1 MKTVIQKED
10 VLEKA
15 IRTPYY
21 FDIQGILDAMQK
33 DGLIKPDGTLYSLFL
48 RSRAEGKDCYQTV
61 CDILEHT
68 EELSL
73 DRARFKAVA
82 SRMEEL
88 ESMQKTSPVDFQLAY
103 DMLYLKG
110 ELDLEPPLT
119 NGELYT
125 LASRAREMD
134 VYSSCCY
141 LHAERVEAVR
151 VLLEFGTAAPR
162 AIEGIPAMDADKM
175 RSFLQACDIGVFST
189 LVDCVSE
196 QNERFYSPETFILSS
211 PAYASDFAALKSAL
225 TAALEQRPPLS
236 AQISD
241 AAQRTGAHAVG
252 FAPGKDLGR

>member
-1 MKTVIQKED
+1 MKTVIQKEE
-10 VLEKA
+10 LLQKA
-15 IRTPYY
+15 MRTRYY

-73 DRARFKAVA
+73 DRAKFKAVA

-134 VYSSCCY
+134 VSSSCCY
-141 LHAERVEAVR
+141 LHAERVEAIR

-162 AIEGIPAMDADKM
+162 AIEGVPAMDADKM
-175 RSFLQACDIGVFST
+175 RSFLQTCDMDVFTT

-196 QNERFYSPETFILSS
+196 ENERFYGTNNFDLHTSFYADDLS
-211 PAYASDFAALKSAL
+211 ALQNAL
-225 TAALEQRPPLS
+225 TAALEQKPPLA
-236 AQISD
+236 AQISS
-241 AAQRTGAHAVG
+241 AAQRTGAQ
-252 FAPGKDLGR
+252 PSEPIPTQNMER